1 MFSDEPLNLNQA
13 RTKCVDEQKL
23 IFLYI
28 CNSGRSIVELDEP
41 DLDRIIERFVN
52 FLISLGYP
60 ESSVWEAISSGVN
73 ERNSYENI
81 RKQFGYLD
89 KASDIM

>member
-13 RTKCVDEQKL
+13 RTKNEDEQKL

-52 FLISLGYP
+52 FLISLGYH
-60 ESSVWEAISSGVN
+60 ESSVWEAMSSGVN